1 MLSLPPPLAAHL
13 AFRHRHRS
21 SDMATFSRYIFKGA
35 IKVEWW
41 QCQCLAPQ
49 PSPFSP
55 SLCRHVLLTSSR
67 AIKSTLRRSEREE
80 NTYIPSDMERY
91 WNWMW
96 APSIIIPACARKK
109 KEFTFM
115 VAYTWCGRWFPMF
128 AGLFCVSV
136 FNYGQL
142 AGEKFVSLQLPV
154 FYFSFFNLIPLPLY
168 CISYLAGSIH
178 SQNPIETTLSLYFQP
193 ELNLNWNFFAGG
205 FLINAVTVLPA
216 SNCRSFFI
224 LYFFVIFAGTDSC
237 LSHWLWDNLYQFG
250 PLTVSQ
256 PGGVFYLWTLGW
268 TAADGISK
276 HGHNFRPLGF
286 QVGSKF
292 GVLKFKLCPKWFLRV
307 FSCPKVAGV
316 NG

>member
-1 MLSLPPPLAAHL
+1 MSMSCPSAVPFL
-13 AFRHRHRS
+13 
-21 SDMATFSRYIFKGA
+21 TFSVSACATDLQPGHKIHTATQRERGEYIYTERYGEILKLNVGA
-35 IKVEWW
+35 INYN
-41 QCQCLAPQ
+41 
-49 PSPFSP
+49 
-55 SLCRHVLLTSSR
+55 SR
-67 AIKSTLRRSEREE
+67 LR
-80 NTYIPSDMERY
+80 
-91 WNWMW
+91 
-96 APSIIIPACARKK
+96 AKK

-154 FYFSFFNLIPLPLY
+154 FYISFFNLISLPLY
-168 CISYLAGSIH
+168 CIWYLAGSIH
-178 SQNPIETTLSLYFQP
+178 SQNPIETTLSLYSQP
-193 ELNLNWNFFAGG
+193 ELNLNWNFFAAG

-256 PGGVFYLWTLGW
+256 PGESFIY
-268 TAADGISK
+268 
-276 HGHNFRPLGF
+276 GH
-286 QVGSKF
+286 
-292 GVLKFKLCPKWFLRV
+292 W
-307 FSCPKVAGV
+307 AGLLLMV
-316 NG
+316 